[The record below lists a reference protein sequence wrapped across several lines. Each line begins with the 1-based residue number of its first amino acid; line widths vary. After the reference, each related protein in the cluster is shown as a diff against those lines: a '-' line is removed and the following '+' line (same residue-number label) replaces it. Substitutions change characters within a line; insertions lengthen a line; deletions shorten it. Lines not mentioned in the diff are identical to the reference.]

1 MNLATF
7 FHSKGVSSLLGWIG
21 TLAYL
26 IAYLL
31 VSTGKLKA
39 DKKLY
44 HVLNIMGAI
53 GLTYN
58 AVMLN
63 DYPNV
68 IVNIAWAVIACWAIL
83 LILRR
88 KQN

>member
-1 MNLATF
+1 MNIISF
-7 FHSKGVSSLLGWIG
+7 FLGKGVPTLLGWIG
-21 TLAYL
+21 TFAYL

-31 VSTGKLKA
+31 LSTGRLKA
-39 DKKLY
+39 EKKLY
-44 HVLNIMGAI
+44 HILNILGAI

-58 AVMLN
+58 AIALS

-68 IVNIAWAVIACWAIL
+68 MVNIVWAVIALWAIL
-83 LILRR
+83 LIQRK

>member
-1 MNLATF
+1 MNIILLF
-7 FHSKGVSSLLGWIG
+7 LNKGLTSFLGWIG
-21 TLAYL
+21 TFAYL

-31 VSTGKLKA
+31 LSTGKLKG
-39 DKKLY
+39 DQKLY
-44 HVLNIMGAI
+44 HMLNIMGAI

-58 AVMLN
+58 AVALS

-68 IVNIAWAVIACWAIL
+68 IVNIVWAVIAVWAIL
-83 LILRR
+83 LIQRR